1 MKKNYAFLM
10 LFFLYSILIQSQTS
24 IDFDSFTLGDVSPQS
39 SIIEKWPDPTA
50 NPTDAQ
56 VSDDYSNS
64 APNSLLIRPQ
74 TGGIEDDILIN
85 LGNKNVGVWEIK
97 FMMYVPTGHNGYFNI
112 QEYES
117 IDPTSQWN
125 GEFYVG
131 STTSGGSAGV
141 VSHNNLS
148 GTASF
153 PYDTWFEIILTVD
166 LDNQEITATIDNNM
180 MLNAAPYQD
189 NDGNTSF
196 QVGGVDFYSSDANT
210 KFYID
215 DFEFYETCIE
225 PSINDVNAPTEVCNG
240 ETVMISVASN
250 AEEVLW
256 FDQETGGN
264 ELGNGSSFESDPIYN
279 QTTFWIEARN
289 TTGSGSTCSP
299 DRTEVIVDVISINPP
314 NGNANQEFEAGEK
327 ITDLEVDGENLTW
340 YSDND
345 ATNEIPSYTTLV
357 NGTTYYVTQ
366 TESDSGCESE
376 TLGITVE
383 ETLSLKM
390 YETKTKVSFYPNP
403 AKDFLNIEF
412 NKAENFILRIYNLQ
426 GKQVF
431 KHKIENIDSLISIS
445 TLNSGIYFINFSNKQ
460 FNQTYKLIKN

>member
-1 MKKNYAFLM
+1 M

-85 LGNKNVGVWEIK
+85 LGNKNLGVWEIK

-153 PYDTWFEIILTVD
+153 PHDTWFEIILTVD

-189 NDGNTSF
+189 NNGNTSF

-225 PSINDVNAPTEVCNG
+225 PTISGVSTPPEICPGNSVVLSVATNG
-240 ETVMISVASN
+240 EEIN
-250 AEEVLW
+250 W
-256 FDQETGGN
+256 YDQPTGGTII
-264 ELGNGSSFESDPIYN
+264 GSGMTFTTPPLN
-279 QTTFWIEARN
+279 QPTSFWIESRN
-289 TTGSGSTCSP
+289 TTGTGLTCSP
-299 DRTEVIVDVISINPP
+299 ARTEVAINVIEEDLPV
-314 NGNANQEFEAGEK
+314 GEENQDFEPGEK
-327 ITDLEVDGENLTW
+327 ISDLEVTGDNLTW
-340 YSDND
+340 YND
-345 ATNEIPSYTTLV
+345 DELTNKIPVYTNLV
-357 NGTTYYVTQ
+357 DGKTYYVTQ
-366 TESDSGCESE
+366 TGSNSGCESKA
-376 TLGITVE
+376 LAITVE
-383 ETLSLKM
+383 ETLSLNDK
-390 YETKTKVSFYPNP
+390 KDIQISFYPNP
-403 AKDFLNIEF
+403 VQNSLNIEI
-412 NKAENFILRIYNLQ
+412 NNGNNYNAVILNFEGKEVISKNNLIKNSRI
-426 GKQVF
+426 
-431 KHKIENIDSLISIS
+431 DISGL
-445 TLNSGIYFINFSNKQ
+445 TSGIYFMKIYL
-460 FNQTYKLIKN
+460 NQNSKVFKVIKN